1 MELVEL
7 MKSGYCRAPEIASK
21 EGQDDYTSP
30 RNKSTEKR
38 KPRLMINQT
47 HPPLIP
53 HFLDIQGALM
63 HKARNVIVMVACML
77 FSSSFDFYERL
88 IW

>member
-1 MELVEL
+1 M
-7 MKSGYCRAPEIASK
+7 R
-21 EGQDDYTSP
+21 
-30 RNKSTEKR
+30 TETR

-47 HPPLIP
+47 QPSLIP

-63 HKARNVIVMVACML
+63 HKARNVIVMVASML